1 MQLPELVFMIL
12 IIAALALTCFTPI
25 ILLVLFIKDYISKTI
40 W

>member
-12 IIAALALTCFTPI
+12 IIAALALTCLTPV